1 MENYLL
7 TRFENDRE
15 TEICR
20 GTSVEGLRKLVEN
33 SQRFFKDGYCIY
45 ELKLVEYGIKDEN
58 SHKKINQS

>member
-45 ELKLVEYGIKDEN
+45 ELKLVEYGIKD
-58 SHKKINQS
+58 

>member
-20 GTSVEGLRKLVEN
+20 GTSLEGLRSLVEN
-33 SQRFFKDGYCIY
+33 SKRFFKNGYCIY
-45 ELKLVEYGIKDEN
+45 ELKLVEYSPKDE
-58 SHKKINQS
+58 KEI

>member
-20 GTSVEGLRKLVEN
+20 GTSVEGLRSLVEN
-33 SQRFFKDGYCIY
+33 SKGFFKNGYCIY
-45 ELKLVEYGIKDEN
+45 ELKLVEYSPKDE
-58 SHKKINQS
+58 K